1 MLALTMDD
9 ATMSGI
15 ARRGLKTLVGLL
27 FAVLALTAC
36 GLSPTQPAS
45 TSDIGP
51 SPVDLA
57 DGRPLRVVATIG
69 QITDAVRTIG
79 GDRVEVHGLMGPGV
93 DPHLY
98 RASESDITRLESADA
113 VFWNGL
119 HLEAGMSGV
128 LERVSNLGVRSVR
141 VSDGIDPARLLAP
154 PEFEGAYDPHIWFD
168 LDLWAAAVET
178 IRNALIAMDPEGE
191 DAYRSNAAAYIA
203 EIAELDRYVTAR
215 ALEIDERVRVLVTA
229 HDAFNYFA
237 NRYGMQVRGLQGIST
252 ESEAST
258 SDVQELARFISERGI
273 PAVFIE
279 SSVPDQGVQ
288 AVIEAAAARGH
299 TVTVGGEIFSDAM
312 GAQGTEEG
320 TYLGMI
326 RHNIDTIVEA
336 LARS

>member
-1 MLALTMDD
+1 MRTVALV
-9 ATMSGI
+9 A
-15 ARRGLKTLVGLL
+15 GLL
-27 FAVLALTAC
+27 LAVLALAAC
-36 GLSPTQPAS
+36 GTDAAGESVPAAS
-45 TSDIGP
+45 KP
-51 SPVDLA
+51 APVDLA

-69 QITDAVRTIG
+69 QIADAVRHVG
-79 GDRVEVHGLMGPGV
+79 GDRVEVQGLMGSGV

-128 LERVSNLGVRSVR
+128 LERMVDLGVHSIR
-141 VSDGIDPARLLAP
+141 VTDHIDRNRLLAP
-154 PEFEGAYDPHIWFD
+154 PEFDGAYDPHVWFD
-168 LDLWAAAVET
+168 LDLWSTAVES
-178 IRNALIAMDPEGE
+178 IRDALVAMDPEGAE
-191 DAYRSNAAAYIA
+191 AYRANAAAYIA
-203 EIAELDRYVTAR
+203 EIAELDMYVKAR
-215 ALEIDERVRVLVTA
+215 AQEIEERVRVLITA

-258 SDVQELARFISERGI
+258 ADVQELARFISERGI

-299 TVTVGGEIFSDAM
+299 TVTIGGEIFSDAM
-312 GAQGTEEG
+312 GAEGTEEG

-326 RHNIDTIVEA
+326 RHNIDTIVTA
-336 LARS
+336 LRKA

>member
-1 MLALTMDD
+1 
-9 ATMSGI
+9 MSLRSI
-15 ARRGLKTLVGLL
+15 R
-27 FAVLALTAC
+27 AVLAPALAATLAASLIVLAAC
-36 GLSPTQPAS
+36 GPAS
-45 TSDIGP
+45 ADPNAPNPDNPTA
-51 SPVDLA
+51 VVRA

-69 QITDAVRTIG
+69 QIADALRRVG
-79 GDRVEVHGLMGPGV
+79 GDRVQAHGLMGPGV

-128 LERVSNLGVRSVR
+128 LERMGNLGVHSVR
-141 VSDGIDPARLLAP
+141 VTDDITRARLLAP
-154 PEFEGAYDPHIWFD
+154 PEFQGAYDPHVWFD
-168 LDLWAAAVET
+168 LDLWSVAVGT
-178 IRNALIAMDPEGE
+178 IRDALIAMDPDGAEV
-191 DAYRSNAAAYIA
+191 YRANAAAYIA
-203 EIAELDRYVTAR
+203 EIKRLDAYVKSRT
-215 ALEIDERVRVLVTA
+215 LEIDARVRVLVTA

-237 NRYGMQVRGLQGIST
+237 NRYGLEVRGLQGIST

-258 SDVQELARFISERGI
+258 ADVQELARFISERGI

-299 TVTVGGEIFSDAM
+299 SVTIGGEIFSDAM
-312 GAQGTEEG
+312 GEEGTEEG

-336 LARS
+336 LAPA

>member
-1 MLALTMDD
+1 MNGTPLRTVRMPAMVAALA
-9 ATMSGI
+9 ATI
-15 ARRGLKTLVGLL
+15 
-27 FAVLALTAC
+27 AVLAAC
-36 GLSPTQPAS
+36 GPAPAGEDRS
-45 TSDIGP
+45 AASAP
-51 SPVDLA
+51 APVIRQND
-57 DGRPLRVVATIG
+57 RPLRVVATIG
-69 QITDAVRTIG
+69 QIADAVRRVG
-79 GDRVEVHGLMGPGV
+79 GDRVEAQGLMGPGV

-128 LERVSNLGVRSVR
+128 LERMGDLGVHSIR
-141 VSDGIDPARLLAP
+141 VTDDIDRARLLAP
-154 PEFEGAYDPHIWFD
+154 PEFEGAYDPHVWFD
-168 LDLWAAAVET
+168 LDLWTVAVGA
-178 IRNALIAMDPEGE
+178 IRDALIAMDPEGVE
-191 DAYRSNAAAYIA
+191 VYRTNAAAYIA
-203 EIAELDRYVTAR
+203 EIEELDDYVKSR

-237 NRYGMQVRGLQGIST
+237 ARYGLEVRGLQGIST

-258 SDVQELARFISERGI
+258 ADVQELARFISERGI

-299 TVTVGGEIFSDAM
+299 TVTIGGEIFSDAM
-312 GAQGTEEG
+312 GPEGTEEG
-320 TYLGMI
+320 AYLGMI

-336 LARS
+336 LTQT

>member
-1 MLALTMDD
+1 MRTVALV
-9 ATMSGI
+9 A
-15 ARRGLKTLVGLL
+15 GLL
-27 FAVLALTAC
+27 LAVLALAAC
-36 GLSPTQPAS
+36 ETDAAGESVPAAS
-45 TSDIGP
+45 KP
-51 SPVDLA
+51 APVDLA

-69 QITDAVRTIG
+69 QIADAVRHVG
-79 GDRVEVHGLMGPGV
+79 GDRVEVQGLMGSGV

-128 LERVSNLGVRSVR
+128 LERMVDLGVHSIR
-141 VSDGIDPARLLAP
+141 VTDHIDRTRLLAP
-154 PEFEGAYDPHIWFD
+154 PEFDGAYDPHVWFD
-168 LDLWAAAVET
+168 LDLWSTAVES
-178 IRNALIAMDPEGE
+178 IRDALVAMDPEGAE
-191 DAYRSNAAAYIA
+191 AYRANAAAYIA
-203 EIAELDRYVTAR
+203 EIAELDMYVKAR
-215 ALEIDERVRVLVTA
+215 AQEIEERVRVLITA

-258 SDVQELARFISERGI
+258 ADVQELARFISERGI

-299 TVTVGGEIFSDAM
+299 TVTIGGEIFSDAM
-312 GAQGTEEG
+312 GAEGTEEG

-326 RHNIDTIVEA
+326 RHNIDTIVAA
-336 LARS
+336 LRKA

>member
-1 MLALTMDD
+1 MRLSGLGQVKGMGVRALRLLT
-9 ATMSGI
+9 
-15 ARRGLKTLVGLL
+15 GLL
-27 FAVLALTAC
+27 LAACALAAC
-36 GLSPTQPAS
+36 GTESAGDSVPAES
-45 TSDIGP
+45 ALA
-51 SPVDLA
+51 PVDLA

-69 QITDAVRTIG
+69 QIADAVRRVG
-79 GDRVEVHGLMGPGV
+79 GDRLEVHGLMGPGV
-93 DPHLY
+93 DPHLF

-128 LERVSNLGVRSVR
+128 LDRMGDLGVHSIR
-141 VSDGIDPARLLAP
+141 VTDDIDRALLLAP
-154 PEFEGAYDPHIWFD
+154 PEFEGAYDPHVWFD
-168 LDLWAAAVET
+168 LDLWSTAVES
-178 IRNALIAMDPEGE
+178 IRDALIAMDPDG
-191 DAYRSNAAAYIA
+191 ASVYRANAAAYIA
-203 EIAELDRYVTAR
+203 QIEDLDEYVTAR
-215 ALEIDERVRVLVTA
+215 ALEVEERVRVLVTA

-258 SDVQELARFISERGI
+258 ADVQELARFISERGI

-299 TVTVGGEIFSDAM
+299 TVTIGGEIFSDAM
-312 GAQGTEEG
+312 GEEGTEEG

-336 LARS
+336 LRGT